1 MQEIFDLLKSMPE
14 YVKTLFT
21 NHLIMACIAAVV
33 FFFVLFF
40 SNKVANTVRTF
51 FVLAVLVFGAIGFV
65 TKRHALLCLS
75 IITLIILIIVR
86 LIKYVI
92 VTIRTNQRNKRIEER
107 ALEKAAKRRGEWKN
121 RKGYSGERRPI
132 VEPEYV
138 PEKMIKEEIESV
150 IDNEKADKPGETK
163 AAPGTV
169 ELKTEETAEAKPVV
183 SEPEKTDSAETEEK
197 AEPVNVEATAAPEES
212 ENAENPETESAV
224 EKTE

>member
-138 PEKMIKEEIESV
+138 PEKMDKEEIES
-150 IDNEKADKPGETK
+150 IIANEKADKPLEAK
-163 AAPGTV
+163 AAPITE
-169 ELKTEETAEAKPVV
+169 ELKTEN
-183 SEPEKTDSAETEEK
+183 SEKTESVKSAPSETEEK
-197 AEPVNVEATAAPEES
+197 AEPTDIEVKAESKNESTEPENTS
-212 ENAENPETESAV
+212 

>member
-138 PEKMIKEEIESV
+138 PEKMNKEEIESV
-150 IDNEKADKPGETK
+150 IENEKADKPVETK
-163 AAPGTV
+163 AAPV
-169 ELKTEETAEAKPVV
+169 TEGF
-183 SEPEKTDSAETEEK
+183 
-197 AEPVNVEATAAPEES
+197 
-212 ENAENPETESAV
+212 
-224 EKTE
+224 